1 MTARAIMLKASKQAT
16 CSKIAVNGGTVTA
29 TGSKYG
35 AAIGSGYRSTCGD
48 ITIADTV
55 TKVMAT
61 KGTDAPNTIGGG
73 SRSLCGTV
81 TVGGEEGAITDSPYT
96 YEPN

>member
-1 MTARAIMLKASKQAT
+1 MTARAIMLKASKQASKQAT
-16 CSKIAVNGGTVTA
+16 CSKNAVNGGTVTA

-48 ITIADTV
+48 ITIANTV

-73 SRSLCGTV
+73 PEASAVL
-81 TVGGEEGAITDSPYT
+81 
-96 YEPN
+96 